1 MLPRMAT
8 GQGRHAKEESRFPLH
23 SLPWL
28 LPPRAPL
35 RRIYYKKGKERKS
48 SREERKGKGN
58 SERKVTIE
66 EESAVG
72 ATAIVLVLQ
81 RKEKERCL
89 RLPKLHTLVRY
100 TSARQERCQL
110 STSGLSCFCWTIG
123 ALLLSR
129 ASLSLANRRKS
140 TSSQPHLYLHGTH
153 TQMHTNAQK
162 RHTSCTTTRPRRQ
175 MHLAILSSHP
185 PSRLF
190 SFSFCSLYLITWSA
204 ANAASR
210 QRFLLPSFHG
220 PVNRGPGAPSDG
232 HRARMERA
240 YHDVHA
246 TLPTLPRSC
255 SLDGAC

>member
-72 ATAIVLVLQ
+72 ATAIVLGLQ

-140 TSSQPHLYLHGTH
+140 TSHRNHTCICMARTH
-153 TQMHTNAQK
+153 RCTQMHKKGIHHAPRLDPGGK
-162 RHTSCTTTRPRRQ
+162 CILPSYRP
-175 MHLAILSSHP
+175 ILL
-185 PSRLF
+185 RVFFLF
-190 SFSFCSLYLITWSA
+190 LSA
-204 ANAASR
+204 A
-210 QRFLLPSFHG
+210 F
-220 PVNRGPGAPSDG
+220 
-232 HRARMERA
+232 
-240 YHDVHA
+240 
-246 TLPTLPRSC
+246 T
-255 SLDGAC
+255 